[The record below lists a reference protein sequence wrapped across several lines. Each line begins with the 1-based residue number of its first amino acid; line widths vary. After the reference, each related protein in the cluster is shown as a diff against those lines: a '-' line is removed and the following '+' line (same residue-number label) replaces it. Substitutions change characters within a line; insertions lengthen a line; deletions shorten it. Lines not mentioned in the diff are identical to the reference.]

1 MDYTRIS
8 DDELKRMHKQI
19 GLHIRWR
26 KEHQEQLLLA
36 EFNKRCVCGR
46 NIGADNELIDR
57 GYTLGIECKKCKN

>member
-46 NIGADNELIDR
+46 NIGADNVLIVTGKQIGR
-57 GYTLGIECKKCKN
+57 AHV